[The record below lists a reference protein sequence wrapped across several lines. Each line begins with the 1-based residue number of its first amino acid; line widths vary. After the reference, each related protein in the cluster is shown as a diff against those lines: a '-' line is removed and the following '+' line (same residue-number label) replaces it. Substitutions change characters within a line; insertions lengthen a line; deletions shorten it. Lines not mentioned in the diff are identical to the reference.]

1 MQPTHAHGL
10 LEWAVPARSHLL
22 HFCLRECVLHARSIP
37 QPIFDVSP
45 IENGTLGELL
55 LLLLIEGSGNDRE
68 CRFIV
73 AIHVNIAN
81 VMSMCLLTSNKQLY
95 YCSSTRK
102 HNIASVMHIL
112 FVFLVHAD
120 ARSGRQCGMPCSL
133 RHALPSRAVSIT
145 IPKEL
150 QF

>member
-10 LEWAVPARSHLL
+10 LEWAAPGRSHLL

-55 LLLLIEGSGNDRE
+55 LIEGSGNERE

-95 YCSSTRK
+95 CTVVLRE
-102 HNIASVMHIL
+102 NI
-112 FVFLVHAD
+112 
-120 ARSGRQCGMPCSL
+120 
-133 RHALPSRAVSIT
+133 T
-145 IPKEL
+145 
-150 QF
+150 

>member
-1 MQPTHAHGL
+1 METCNPRLRIGCSNG
-10 LEWAVPARSHLL
+10 RHLVAP
-22 HFCLRECVLHARSIP
+22 CLRECVLHARSIP

-55 LLLLIEGSGNDRE
+55 LLLIEGSGNDRQ
-68 CRFIV
+68 CRFMV

-95 YCSSTRK
+95 YCGSTRK
-102 HNIASVMHIL
+102 HNIASVMHTL

-120 ARSGRQCGMPCSL
+120 ARSGRQCGMPCS
-133 RHALPSRAVSIT
+133 ASRAA
-145 IPKEL
+145 L
-150 QF
+150 